1 MFRRSSD
8 DRDLENSFLN
18 INQVG
23 SDSLVNKN
31 LEFRSYTFLWDFE
44 VKNFLG
50 QQLEKL
56 KPADNENMEIN

>member
-1 MFRRSSD
+1 M
-8 DRDLENSFLN
+8 
-18 INQVG
+18 
-23 SDSLVNKN
+23 VNKN

-44 VKNFLG
+44 VENFLG